1 MNTLW
6 HKVWSDLWLNR
17 SRTLLAVAS
26 IAAGVFCVGT
36 LFGMIA
42 LQLSKMDEA
51 HHQSQPSHIN
61 LILRQSADLALIKRL
76 QTIDGVAGVDTLTPL
91 SLRFRAE
98 ASQNWQIATLMLR
111 AAPELQRYDLSTL
124 VSGHWPLEGEVA
136 IENLT
141 AQVTGLK
148 AGDTVQLSDENGI
161 KPFLISGVVRHPFVK
176 PPRFGGQAH
185 FFADVSQARVFG
197 LNDQSFRQLLLQTQ
211 SLDAVQ
217 IRQCAQA
224 IKTWLATQA
233 IDVNVTLLQDPEQ
246 HWGRPF
252 IAGIDQVLQWM
263 ALVSLLLASVL
274 IANTVSAHI
283 SQQAEQIGVMKALGA
298 SFITISKLYILEVMM
313 MALLAIAIVLLPSI
327 YAANWSACQLLGLFN
342 IACQGWSY
350 SPQALVIMLLGG
362 IFVPLVAAVWPIWRG
377 AGMSVREA
385 LASYGL
391 GSDFGSHRWDRL
403 IECIGARFLP
413 TVYAAALGNLFRRK
427 TRLLLTQLVL
437 IIAGLMFLVLMSLIT
452 SLNLTLD
459 NELARTAYS
468 VRLGFNRDQSQVDIE
483 KHSAVSVAS
492 GQLELWQ
499 RWPVLAAYQGQALQ
513 QKGSLG
519 LQMLAVPVNG
529 QLYQPYLEQG
539 RWLSAADNGQKSLVI
554 SADTARLNH
563 LKPGDSLD
571 LSLGSK
577 LSSWQIIGVYRW
589 LAGNNFAVEPLYAPL
604 ETVQALSN
612 RSGLASYALIKA
624 DINSEEQETEYL
636 RKLGTE
642 FEAQGISLDAY
653 TTQSRLQQ
661 RQFARNQFRSVI
673 GTLMGLASMVV
684 AVGGIGLSGALGI
697 GVLQRQRELGV
708 LRAIGAS
715 GRTLLQLVMLEGLWH
730 ALMAWILTVPL
741 AWWLAEPLSAEL
753 GRIMLSLQLDYCFA
767 SQAAGAWL
775 LILMVLALIASYWPA
790 RHAMRLSV
798 KEALH

>member
-6 HKVWSDLWLNR
+6 HKIWSDLWLSR

-42 LQLSKMDEA
+42 LQLSKMDES
-51 HHQSQPSHIN
+51 HRHSHPSHIN
-61 LILRQSADLALIKRL
+61 LILRQSDDVSLIKNV
-76 QTIDGVAGVDTLTPL
+76 QAIDGVAGVDTLTPL
-91 SLRFRAE
+91 SLRFRAND
-98 ASQNWQIATLMLR
+98 SQNWQIATVMLR
-111 AAPELQRYDLSTL
+111 VAPEQQRYDLSIL
-124 VSGHWPLEGEVA
+124 ESGRWPAQGEVA

-148 AGDTVQLSDENGI
+148 PGDSVQFSDEHGI
-161 KPFLISGVVRHPFVK
+161 QQFLISGVVRHPFVK

-185 FFADVSQARVFG
+185 FFADQSQATAFG
-197 LNDQSFRQLLLQTQ
+197 LKDHSFRQLLLQTQ
-211 SLDAVQ
+211 GLDDSQ
-217 IRQCAQA
+217 IRQCAQS
-224 IKTWLATQA
+224 IKTWLATQG
-233 IDVNVTLLQDPEQ
+233 IDVNVSLLQDPEQ

-298 SFITISKLYILEVMM
+298 SFITISKLYALEVMI
-313 MALLAIAIVLLPSI
+313 MALLAIVIVVLPSL
-327 YAANWSACQLLGLFN
+327 YTANWSACQLLGLFN
-342 IACQGWSY
+342 IACQGFSY
-350 SPQALVIMLLGG
+350 SPQAVLIMLAGG
-362 IFVPLVAAVWPIWRG
+362 LFVPLLAAAWPVWSG
-377 AGMSVREA
+377 ARLTVREA

-391 GSDFGSHRWDRL
+391 GSDFGSHRLDRA
-403 IECIGARFLP
+403 IEYFGARFLP

-427 TRLLLTQLVL
+427 ARLVLTQMVL
-437 IIAGLMFLVLMSLIT
+437 IIAGLMFLVLMSLIA

-468 VRLGFNRDQSQVDIE
+468 VRLGFSRDQLQADIE
-483 KHSAVSVAS
+483 KLIGLSVAS
-492 GQLELWQ
+492 GELELWQ
-499 RWPVLAAYQGQALQ
+499 RLPVLASYQGQALQ

-519 LQMLAVPVNG
+519 LQLLSVPAGG
-529 QLYQPYLEQG
+529 QLYRPYIEQG
-539 RWLSAADNGQKSLVI
+539 RWFEATDSGQKNLVI
-554 SADTARLNH
+554 SADSARLNH
-563 LKPGDSLD
+563 LKPGDSLE
-571 LSLGSK
+571 LGLGSK
-577 LSSWQIIGVYRW
+577 LSSWKIIGVYRW

-604 ETVQALSN
+604 ETVQALSG
-612 RSGLASYALIKA
+612 RQGLASYALIKT
-624 DINSEEQETEYL
+624 DLNTEQLETEYL
-636 RKLGTE
+636 LKLGAE
-642 FEAQGISLDAY
+642 FEAQGIGLDAY
-653 TTQSRLQQ
+653 MTQARLEQ

-673 GTLMGLASMVV
+673 GTLIGLASMVV
-684 AVGGIGLSGALGI
+684 AVGAIGLSGALAI

-715 GRTLLQLVMLEGLWH
+715 GRTLLQLVMLEGLGH
-730 ALMAWILTVPL
+730 ALMAWIFTVPL

-753 GRIMLSLQLDYCFA
+753 GRIMLAIQLDYRFA

-775 LILMVLALIASYWPA
+775 LVLILLALLASYWPA
-790 RHAMRLSV
+790 RQAMRLSV